1 MIDVPLLYAFSAG
14 LVATVNPCGFPML
27 PAYLSYFIGLDDD
40 EVDGGGRVPRAL
52 AAAAA
57 VSLGFLAVFVALG
70 IPINAGMSWIYRA
83 MPCFTLVVWAA
94 LFVLGAAMLA
104 GRKLT
109 FALPRFE
116 QGGESR
122 RFGSMVL
129 FGVSYAVASLSCTL
143 PVFLIVVAGTTE
155 RVNAASGLLAFLAY
169 GLGMSL
175 VLMVLSL
182 ALALARESMVRR
194 LRQALRYADR
204 AAGVLLVLVG
214 AYLVFYGVY
223 AMDPVNAT
231 SSPVGMVGD
240 WSSAASTWLGEGA
253 TTWALALVVLVAF
266 GAGRAVLSRRR
277 RAPASA
283 TGGGDVASGAT
294 TDPGEEVASR
304 QPVPA
309 VDTGDN

>member
-1 MIDVPLLYAFSAG
+1 
-14 LVATVNPCGFPML
+14 
-27 PAYLSYFIGLDDD
+27 
-40 EVDGGGRVPRAL
+40 
-52 AAAAA
+52 
-57 VSLGFLAVFVALG
+57 
-70 IPINAGMSWIYRA
+70 
-83 MPCFTLVVWAA
+83 MPWFTLVVGAA

-143 PVFLIVVAGTTE
+143 PVFL
-155 RVNAASGLLAFLAY
+155 VNAASGLLAFLAY

-214 AYLVFYGVY
+214 AYLVSYGVY

-253 TTWALALVVLVAF
+253 TTWALALAVLVAF
-266 GAGRAVLSRRR
+266 GAGWAVLSRRR

-283 TGGGDVASGAT
+283 TGGGAVASGAT

-309 VDTGDN
+309 GDTGDN